1 MRLIDADALDA
12 EMYHKSFEVDDGRNV
27 WNSGLWIRYKIF
39 EEAIRDA
46 PTVDAVPVIRCK
58 ECRFYQGKYC
68 TAWGDGTVAVA
79 CETDADGYCYLAEKE
94 RRMSYFQ
101 TMYGS
106 DDLNTQ
112 FTDKDA
118 HFGELVLRVIRDI
131 ECPMLMTEGEKVAV
145 KKALIKALDEWAER
159 KEE

>member
-1 MRLIDADALDA
+1 
-12 EMYHKSFEVDDGRNV
+12 
-27 WNSGLWIRYKIF
+27 
-39 EEAIRDA
+39 
-46 PTVDAVPVIRCK
+46 
-58 ECRFYQGKYC
+58 
-68 TAWGDGTVAVA
+68 
-79 CETDADGYCYLAEKE
+79 
-94 RRMSYFQ
+94 MSYFQ

-112 FTDKDA
+112 ITDKDA
-118 HFGELVLRVIRDI
+118 HFGELVLRAIRDI

>member
-1 MRLIDADALDA
+1 
-12 EMYHKSFEVDDGRNV
+12 
-27 WNSGLWIRYKIF
+27 
-39 EEAIRDA
+39 
-46 PTVDAVPVIRCK
+46 
-58 ECRFYQGKYC
+58 
-68 TAWGDGTVAVA
+68 
-79 CETDADGYCYLAEKE
+79 
-94 RRMSYFQ
+94 MSYFQ

-118 HFGELVLRVIRDI
+118 YFGELVLRVIRDVD
-131 ECPMLMTEGEKVAV
+131 CPMFITTGERDAV

>member
-1 MRLIDADALDA
+1 
-12 EMYHKSFEVDDGRNV
+12 
-27 WNSGLWIRYKIF
+27 
-39 EEAIRDA
+39 
-46 PTVDAVPVIRCK
+46 
-58 ECRFYQGKYC
+58 
-68 TAWGDGTVAVA
+68 
-79 CETDADGYCYLAEKE
+79 
-94 RRMSYFQ
+94 MSYFQ

-118 HFGELVLRVIRDI
+118 YFGELVLRVIRDVNR
-131 ECPMLMTEGEKVAV
+131 PMLIAEGERDAV